1 MLKIVYI
8 QLQVAVYIYNIL
20 LKTFEIKKKI
30 LKHAALPDIK

>member
-20 LKTFEIKKKI
+20 LKTFEIKKKF
-30 LKHAALPDIK
+30 